1 MQPNI
6 FIKIVMPKKNM
17 LYGIIYFKKYF
28 IWQKYIF
35 IKPTKCNITK
45 VNKNCIRADFLR
57 N

>member
-1 MQPNI
+1 
-6 FIKIVMPKKNM
+6 MPKKNM